1 LALPHTEW
9 PRRALGAL
17 SVWFFAVYGFVVVF
31 RIAYPYQLE
40 LYEGVLVEQVL
51 RILEGRALY
60 AEPTIEYIPS
70 VYPPLYFYLS
80 AFLAKILGI
89 GFLPLRLVSVLASLG
104 AFFLVYLMVKKE
116 TGRKDLALAAAALL
130 AAVYKINRDWYDIA
144 RVESLYL
151 FWVLAVLYLVRFAK
165 TSKGLA
171 LAGLC
176 AGLAFLSKQ
185 TALAIFLPLFVYS
198 VFVHRRRSLFLIG
211 SAAAVIGLTTVYFE
225 NISGG
230 WYTYYLFK
238 VPAQHAA
245 SFMGERLWGFWLKD
259 LLAGLP
265 VAFPLALVFFFV
277 KDPGIPK
284 QTKLFY
290 LCAAI
295 GMLGM
300 SWLGRLPVGG
310 ARNALFPAHA
320 WVAVVLGLSAHT
332 LIRGTQYLFLPGRL
346 KEIGIVSPYYLL
358 LALQLVL
365 LIYDPFMRIPQK
377 ASYEAGRETVR
388 RMAAVEG
395 EVYAPSLPFV
405 PRAAGKGSHA
415 HPTLLKD
422 IRGADPERGER
433 LIEEARRRIRDGA
446 YGAIF
451 FEPNFFERP
460 FGRAYVRGEPVSMDK
475 PPRFWT
481 HLLLDQV
488 HIRHEPLA

>member
-1 LALPHTEW
+1 MLPSEW

-17 SVWFFAVYGFVVVF
+17 SVWFFVVYGFVVIF

-51 RILEGRALY
+51 RILEGKALY
-60 AEPTIEYIPS
+60 AEPTVDYIPS

-80 AFLAKILGI
+80 AFFAKISGV
-89 GFLPLRLVSVLASLG
+89 GFFPLRLVSVLASLG

-151 FWVLAVLYLVRFAK
+151 FWVLAALTMIRFAK
-165 TSKGLA
+165 TSKGLV

-176 AGLAFLSKQ
+176 VGLAFLSKQ

-198 VFVHRRRSLFLIG
+198 IFVHRWRALFLIG
-211 SAAAVIGLTTVYFE
+211 SAAAVIGLTTAYFE

-238 VPAQHAA
+238 IPAQHAGSIMA
-245 SFMGERLWGFWLKD
+245 ERVWGFWLKD

-265 VAFPLALVFFFV
+265 VAFPMALAFFFI
-277 KDPGIPK
+277 KDPGISK

-290 LCAAI
+290 LCAAV
-295 GMLGM
+295 GMLGV

-320 WVAVVLGLSAHT
+320 WIAVVSGLSASA
-332 LIRGTQYLFLPGRL
+332 FLVQKKSAVVYSL
-346 KEIGIVSPYYLL
+346 CAIQ
-358 LALQLVL
+358 LAL
-365 LIYDPFMRIPQK
+365 LIYDPLMRLPQK
-377 ASYEAGRETVR
+377 ASYEAGEKTVQRMRE
-388 RMAAVEG
+388 AEG
-395 EVYAPSLPFV
+395 DVYAPSLPYV
-405 PRAAGKGSHA
+405 PRLAGKGSYA

-422 IRGADPERGER
+422 IRGGDPERGER
-433 LIEEARRRIRDGA
+433 LIEEARRRISGGEYA
-446 YGAIF
+446 AIF
-451 FEPNFFERP
+451 FEPSFFEKP
-460 FGRAYVRGEPVSMDK
+460 FGKKYAKAEPVSLE
-475 PPRFWT
+475 PVRFWG
-481 HLLLDQV
+481 HLHLDKV
-488 HIRHEPLA
+488 YERRSV

>member
-1 LALPHTEW
+1 MFSSEW
-9 PRRALGAL
+9 PRKALTVL
-17 SVWFFAVYGFVVVF
+17 SVWFFAVYGLVVIF
-31 RIAYPYQLE
+31 RIAYPYPLE

-51 RILEGRALY
+51 RILEGKALY
-60 AEPTIEYIPS
+60 AEPSVEYIPS

-80 AFLAKILGI
+80 AFFAKILGI
-89 GFLPLRLVSVLASLG
+89 GFFPLRIVSVLASLA
-104 AFFLVYLMVKKE
+104 AFFLVYLIVKKE
-116 TGRKDLALAAAALL
+116 TARKDLALAAAALL

-144 RVESLYL
+144 RVESLFL
-151 FWVLAVLYLVRFAK
+151 FWTLAALYALRFAP
-165 TSKGLA
+165 SAKGLT

-185 TALAIFLPLFVYS
+185 TALAVFLPLFVYS
-198 VFVHRRRSLFLIG
+198 VSVHRWRAFFLIG

-225 NISGG
+225 RVSGG

-245 SFMGERLWGFWLKD
+245 SFMGERVWGFWVKD

-265 VAFPLALVFFFV
+265 IAFPFALGLLFI
-277 KDPGIPK
+277 KRPGLPGHAK
-284 QTKLFY
+284 FFY
-290 LCAAI
+290 LCAAA
-295 GMLGM
+295 GLLGT
-300 SWLGRLPVGG
+300 SWLGRLPEGG

-320 WVAVVLGLSAHT
+320 WIAVVSAIT
-332 LIRGTQYLFLPGRL
+332 AAAYGDKRKNAVI
-346 KEIGIVSPYYLL
+346 YLL

-365 LIYDPFMRIPQK
+365 LIYDPFMRMPQK

-422 IRGADPERGER
+422 IRGADPDRGGR

-451 FEPNFFERP
+451 FEPNFFDRP
-460 FGRAYVRGEPVSMDK
+460 FGKKYVRAEPVSAE
-475 PPRFWT
+475 PARFWG
-481 HLLLDQV
+481 HLHLDTVYILSSLLDKFDK
-488 HIRHEPLA
+488 